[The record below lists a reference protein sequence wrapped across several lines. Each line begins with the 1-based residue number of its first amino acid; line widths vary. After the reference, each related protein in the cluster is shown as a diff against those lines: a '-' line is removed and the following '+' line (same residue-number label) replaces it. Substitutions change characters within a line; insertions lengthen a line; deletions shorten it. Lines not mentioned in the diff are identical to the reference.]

1 MPRPL
6 DIPVPDLS
14 GRRILV
20 TGGSDGVGFEIVRR
34 LARAGAEVVMPVRNA
49 EKGHAAAARI
59 RSDVTDARIDVRSL
73 DLASR
78 ESVRALSAELSAELS
93 ADLRGDGRPLHA
105 LINNAGV
112 MTPPTRRV
120 SADGFEL
127 QLATNHLGHV
137 ALTAGLLPLLRAGKG
152 RVVSQV
158 SIAAD
163 EGSVLWDDINSES
176 EYRAMAAYSSSKI
189 LFGLFAAEL
198 DRRAV
203 AGGWGVRSL
212 LSHPGITPTNLL
224 SAQPGM
230 GRQRDTMSVRVIRT
244 LSRLGILVGTPS
256 SAALTAVYAAT
267 SPDAEGGHLYGP
279 RGPRHLGGL
288 PAEQELYSRIAGTAD
303 AQRAWALTEELLGS
317 TLP

>member
-1 MPRPL
+1 MPRTL
-6 DIPVPDLS
+6 DIPVPDLT

-49 EKGHAAAARI
+49 AKGDAAAARI
-59 RSDVTDARIDVRSL
+59 RADIANARLEVRAL
-73 DLASR
+73 DLASLD
-78 ESVRALSAELSAELS
+78 SVRALGRELRDE
-93 ADLRGDGRPLHA
+93 GRPLHA

-120 SADGFEL
+120 SAEGFEL

-137 ALTAGLLPLLRAGKG
+137 ALTSGLLPLLREGQG
-152 RVVSQV
+152 RIVSQV
-158 SIAAD
+158 SVAAD
-163 EGSVLWDDINSES
+163 EGAVLWDDINSER

-230 GRQRDTMSVRVIRT
+230 GRERDTTSVRVIRT

-288 PAEQELYSRIAGTAD
+288 PAEQELYSRIAGDAD
-303 AQRAWALTEELLGS
+303 AQRAWTLTEKLLRTPIGAA
-317 TLP
+317 

>member
-1 MPRPL
+1 MPRTL

-14 GRRILV
+14 GHRILV
-20 TGGSDGVGFEIVRR
+20 TGGSDGVGYEIVRR

-49 EKGHAAAARI
+49 DKGDAAAARI
-59 RSDVTDARIDVRSL
+59 RDDVPGARLDVRAL
-73 DLASR
+73 DLASL
-78 ESVRALSAELSAELS
+78 ESVRALSAELREE
-93 ADLRGDGRPLHA
+93 GRALHA

-137 ALTAGLLPLLRAGKG
+137 ALTSGLLPLLEAGHG
-152 RVVSQV
+152 RIVSQV
-158 SIAAD
+158 SVAAD
-163 EGSVLWDDINSES
+163 EGAVLWDDVNSDR
-176 EYRAMAAYSSSKI
+176 EYRAMSAYSSSKI
-189 LFGLFAAEL
+189 LFGLFATEL
-198 DRRAV
+198 DRRLV
-203 AGGWGVRSL
+203 AGGAEVRSL

-230 GRQRDTMSVRVIRT
+230 GRERDTTSVRVIRA

-288 PAEQELYSRIAGTAD
+288 PAEQPLYSRIAVVAD
-303 AQRAWALTEELLGS
+303 AQRAWTLTEQLLG
-317 TLP
+317 TPILPA